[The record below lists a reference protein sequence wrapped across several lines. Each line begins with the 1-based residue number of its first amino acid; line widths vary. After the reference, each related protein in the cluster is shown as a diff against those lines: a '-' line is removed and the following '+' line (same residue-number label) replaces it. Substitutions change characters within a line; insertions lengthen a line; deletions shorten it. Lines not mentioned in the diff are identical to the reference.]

1 MIVILH
7 DRYTEGRLEVSAI
20 QGSSTVTVK
29 LGPHIFQCSQSE
41 WQKLCAA
48 FTTPANNT
56 QKVNE
61 DE

>member
-1 MIVILH
+1 MLVVLH
-7 DRYTEGRLEVSAI
+7 DRYAEGQLEVSAI

-29 LGPHIFQCSQSE
+29 LGQHIFQCPLSE

-48 FTTPANNT
+48 FTTSADNT

-61 DE
+61 NE